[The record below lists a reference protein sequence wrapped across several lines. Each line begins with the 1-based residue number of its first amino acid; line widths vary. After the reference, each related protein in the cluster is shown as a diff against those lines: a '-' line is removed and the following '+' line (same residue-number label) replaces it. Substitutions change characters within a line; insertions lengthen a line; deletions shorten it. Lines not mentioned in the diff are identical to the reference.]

1 MYWWLPLTGRYNDI
15 FWILDKILT
24 FLLKTIIKV
33 FIIFLGVRSATTG
46 ENVRLAENFGVHAN
60 YAKVK

>member
-1 MYWWLPLTGRYNDI
+1 LPLPGRYNDI

-46 ENVRLAENFGVHAN
+46 ENVRLAENFGVRAN
-60 YAKVK
+60 